1 MKTRFIEKRFDSME
15 SARAYAEHV
24 NKDLRRKAASVYE
37 LEWLVPT
44 GHGFET
50 RHCFAVGFKTRS
62 AKF

>member
-1 MKTRFIEKRFDSME
+1 MEK
-15 SARAYAEHV
+15 ARAYAADV
-24 NKDLRRKAASVYE
+24 NKVLRRDAASIYE

>member
-1 MKTRFIEKRFDSME
+1 MRTRFIEKRFDSME
-15 SARAYAEHV
+15 KARAYAADV
-24 NKDLRRKAASVYE
+24 NKVLRRDAASIYE